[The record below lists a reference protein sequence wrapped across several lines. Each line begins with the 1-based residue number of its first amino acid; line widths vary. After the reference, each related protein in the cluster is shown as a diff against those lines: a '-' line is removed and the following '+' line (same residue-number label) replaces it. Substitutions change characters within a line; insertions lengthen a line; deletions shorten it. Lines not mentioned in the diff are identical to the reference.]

1 MRRFAHDLGTS
12 MTAILL
18 FASTAQAQ
26 TLPQGVQQGPSI
38 AGITEYSYPNGL
50 RVLLL
55 PDPGSSA
62 ITVNITYLV
71 GSRHENYSETGM
83 AHLLEHL
90 LFIESTTGRNIKE
103 ELDDHGARWNGT
115 TWFDRTNYFETV
127 NASDENLRWALDLE
141 AERMVHMRVDR
152 EVLEAEMTVVRN
164 EFERGE
170 NRPTAVL
177 EERVFSTAYLWHNY
191 GKSTIGARSD
201 IENVTPERVAAFY
214 ATYYQPDNAVV
225 TIAGPI
231 DPSETLAMVAATL
244 GAIPRP
250 QRILDATY
258 TVEPP
263 QDGERTVDLRRAGS
277 GQNLMI
283 AYHIP
288 PRAHPD
294 VAALAVLADILTGAG
309 TGRLNRSLEDTQ
321 KALSVD
327 ADVNELHDPGLM
339 VLSATLNDQQSLD
352 EVKAVI
358 FDVLAGLATA
368 PPTAEEV
375 DRAKTRILQGI
386 DRTLADARRLALRL
400 NETIAS
406 GDWRLMFTNYE
417 QVRQVA
423 SEDVQGVAARY
434 FKASNRTVGAFIAE
448 ATPDRTLVPEAPGIA
463 TLLETYTPDIEVA
476 AGEALDPA
484 PVNLENR
491 IERSTVNEGIRVAL
505 VPKDTRGARVAAS
518 LTLRF
523 GDEHSLVGQRAV
535 SDLANA
541 LLMRG
546 TQTKSRQA
554 IQDEMQRLNATI
566 RVSGGRSSAT
576 ASIATTEEH
585 FVPALRLAVE
595 ILREPAFPEPD
606 FDQIRSQTIARIE
619 RGKAEPGILAPQ
631 TLQRTLNPYPRDN
644 VRYVPTSDEEIAE
657 LERVTLDD
665 VRRFHEAFYGAST
678 GELVVVGTVEAAAV
692 EAAAEE
698 VLGSW
703 ETPNPYSPIV
713 DNYVNI
719 ESVNVQIDTPD
730 KENAQIS
737 AGLRFAMSDTHA
749 DYAAMVLANYMFGGG
764 GLTARLPDRVRNRE
778 GLSYS
783 VFSRFSAPV
792 EGDAATFSASAIANP
807 ANVPRVEASFI
818 EELTRTLAEG
828 FTAEELV
835 SAKRALLDQRIGGR
849 SSDGGLLNLIAVR
862 ERWGR
867 TLQWDAELDATL
879 EALTLEQVNAAFRR
893 HIDPDALSIVK
904 GGDFTTAGSASAG
917 PRVP

>member
-18 FASTAQAQ
+18 FTFTAQAQ

-55 PDPGSSA
+55 PDSGSSA

-201 IENVTPERVAAFY
+201 IENVTPERLAAFY

-231 DPSETLAMVAATL
+231 DPPETLAMVAATL

-463 TLLETYTPDIEVA
+463 TLLWRPT
-476 AGEALDPA
+476 
-484 PVNLENR
+484 
-491 IERSTVNEGIRVAL
+491 
-505 VPKDTRGARVAAS
+505 
-518 LTLRF
+518 
-523 GDEHSLVGQRAV
+523 H
-535 SDLANA
+535 
-541 LLMRG
+541 
-546 TQTKSRQA
+546 
-554 IQDEMQRLNATI
+554 
-566 RVSGGRSSAT
+566 
-576 ASIATTEEH
+576 
-585 FVPALRLAVE
+585 
-595 ILREPAFPEPD
+595 
-606 FDQIRSQTIARIE
+606 
-619 RGKAEPGILAPQ
+619 
-631 TLQRTLNPYPRDN
+631 
-644 VRYVPTSDEEIAE
+644 PTSRW
-657 LERVTLDD
+657 L
-665 VRRFHEAFYGAST
+665 
-678 GELVVVGTVEAAAV
+678 
-692 EAAAEE
+692 
-698 VLGSW
+698 
-703 ETPNPYSPIV
+703 P
-713 DNYVNI
+713 
-719 ESVNVQIDTPD
+719 
-730 KENAQIS
+730 
-737 AGLRFAMSDTHA
+737 
-749 DYAAMVLANYMFGGG
+749 
-764 GLTARLPDRVRNRE
+764 ARLWILPRSIWRTGSSVR
-778 GLSYS
+778 
-783 VFSRFSAPV
+783 
-792 EGDAATFSASAIANP
+792 
-807 ANVPRVEASFI
+807 
-818 EELTRTLAEG
+818 
-828 FTAEELV
+828 
-835 SAKRALLDQRIGGR
+835 Q
-849 SSDGGLLNLIAVR
+849 
-862 ERWGR
+862 
-867 TLQWDAELDATL
+867 
-879 EALTLEQVNAAFRR
+879 
-893 HIDPDALSIVK
+893 
-904 GGDFTTAGSASAG
+904 
-917 PRVP
+917 